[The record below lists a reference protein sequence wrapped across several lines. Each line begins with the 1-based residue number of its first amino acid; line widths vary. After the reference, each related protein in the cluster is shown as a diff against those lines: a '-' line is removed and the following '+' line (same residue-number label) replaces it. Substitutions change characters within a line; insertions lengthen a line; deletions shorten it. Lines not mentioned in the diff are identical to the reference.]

1 MDNLS
6 DKNRRRAGRV
16 TALFGLSVLMLAG
29 LVFLV
34 LLVISSTIWVASG
47 LALLMAIW
55 LLWASKTSERR
66 ILENLPGTQVGEG
79 EQPRLVNLIEGL
91 CLSTGTSPPQ
101 IHILPTES
109 RNIAALGRSADHST
123 LIITTGLLEVATR
136 IQLEAVLANRISQIA
151 SYRTALAT
159 TAITTFG
166 LSMRLSSFRIRYT

>member
-6 DKNRRRAGRV
+6 DKNRRRAGLV

-91 CLSTGTSPPQ
+91 CLSTGTSP
-101 IHILPTES
+101 HKSTFF
-109 RNIAALGRSADHST
+109 RRKAATS
-123 LIITTGLLEVATR
+123 
-136 IQLEAVLANRISQIA
+136 QL
-151 SYRTALAT
+151 
-159 TAITTFG
+159 
-166 LSMRLSSFRIRYT
+166 